1 MKAKM
6 FGLTLICLSLM
17 LTLQM
22 SLEALIW
29 NFDKKTEADDWMA
42 IRGKWE
48 IDTKEGV
55 FIGTSDVDEGT
66 AIVSKDAWDNK
77 WVDYTLEVKIR
88 NMGTENHFG
97 IGFRDD
103 GDGNHYGFYMNDFAG
118 PETKYWFGTFSN
130 GAYNAFAGS
139 WAEDGNYKDAEKW
152 NVMKVVVK
160 GFTSELY
167 INDKLL
173 KSVTDN
179 TKSFK
184 NGPIALVS
192 DKNQKPA
199 IAQFDYV
206 RLEGEGIPAMAVFSS
221 GKLTTTWASIKSQ

>member
-6 FGLTLICLSLM
+6 FGSILICLSLM
-17 LTLQM
+17 LIFQM
-22 SLEALIW
+22 SAEALIW
-29 NFDKKTEADDWMA
+29 NFDKKSEADDWEA

-55 FIGTSDVDEGT
+55 FTGTSDADEGT
-66 AIVSKDAWDNK
+66 AIVSKDVWDSK
-77 WVDYTLEVKIR
+77 WVDYTLEVKVR

-103 GDGNHYGFYMNDFAG
+103 GEGNHYGFYMNDFVG
-118 PETKYWFGTFSN
+118 PETTYWFGTFLN
-130 GAYNAFAGS
+130 GTYNAFAGS
-139 WAEDGNYKDAEKW
+139 WAEDGNYKDAEEW

-160 GFTSELY
+160 GFAFDLY

-179 TKSFK
+179 TKSYK

-192 DKNQKPA
+192 DKNQKAA

-206 RLEGEGIPAMAVFSS
+206 MLEGEGIPAMAVSPS
-221 GKLTTTWASIKSQ
+221 DKVTTTWASIKSP